1 MFDWLKKI
9 FDWQL
14 PTVPDPFAWVK
25 ELVNEYV
32 IKPTRRVF
40 LEIFN
45 AFQLIAALITD
56 VWSHRDY
63 IIERL
68 LAKLQRAA
76 SVAYLWAK
84 DHALGLYNLALTE
97 VNKVWNWIN
106 GIITPALNW
115 LQTQINDKWTWLQ
128 NWIGGVYNYFVST
141 YNTWKA
147 WIDARLAEFAAFTRD
162 MVNYWA
168 GIYNMYRL
176 RLTDFLSDPAGFIV
190 AWLIDQAERLA
201 EDMRQLAVK
210 VLDKVW

>member
-40 LEIFN
+40 LEIYN
-45 AFQLIAALITD
+45 AFQLIAQLIGT
-56 VWSHRDY
+56 VWSDRDY
-63 IIERL
+63 IIGRL

-84 DHALGLYNLALTE
+84 DHALGLYNQAVSLVNDVWNHINGVISPALT
-97 VNKVWNWIN
+97 
-106 GIITPALNW
+106 W
-115 LQTQINDKWTWLQ
+115 LQTQINSYWAAFQ
-128 NWIGGVYNYFVST
+128 NWIASVYNSFVST
-141 YNTWKA
+141 YNQWKA
-147 WIDARLAEFAAFTRD
+147 WIDARLADFAAFTRD

-168 GIYNMYRL
+168 DIYNKYRL
-176 RLTDFLSDPAGFIV
+176 RLTDFLSDPAVFIV
-190 AWLIDQAERLA
+190 AWLIDQADRLA